1 VPHRIHPPSPT
12 QLYVARDT
20 VPPIP
25 CPLLTDSPK
34 TELSGSLQF
43 GTATPMAGILLSQL
57 AALLP
62 SEDQLTMQTFPFK
75 RAVSLHTPHVR

>member
-34 TELSGSLQF
+34 TELSGHSSWA
-43 GTATPMAGILLSQL
+43 ATPMAGILLSQL